1 MQRQNGY
8 EGHPCRHRGS
18 PLIVADTN
26 LIAALAV
33 KTDASALAFAVLTQ
47 DSEWMA
53 PQIWESEFRNALI
66 GMVRAGKIEMKT
78 ANAAFGLASESV
90 ETFAVATRAVLRLAE
105 EYGLSAYD
113 AEFAALAEW
122 LDCKIVSFDEDLLRP
137 GLAVHPKH
145 F

>member
-1 MQRQNGY
+1 M
-8 EGHPCRHRGS
+8 
-18 PLIVADTN
+18 IVADTN

-33 KTDASALAFAVLTQ
+33 KTDASKLAFAVLTK

-53 PQIWESEFRNALI
+53 PQIWESEFRNVLI
-66 GMVRAGKIEMKT
+66 GMVRAGRIEMK
-78 ANAAFGLASESV
+78 AASAAFALATESV
-90 ETFAVATRAVLRLAE
+90 ETFAVSTGAVLRLAE

-122 LDCKIVSFDEDLLRP
+122 LDCRIVSFDEDLLKP
-137 GLAVHPKH
+137 GLAVHPKD